1 MKNTEHLKSLIGELE
16 VYEQE
21 LKEKVQQKETELRQL
36 LQRFG
41 PVTTTACFP
50 SSSFFSSA
58 PWRLRI
64 ARSETGEKAGN
75 EADAALSSSC
85 ITDEK
90 RRIPP
95 SLGSRGS
102 PGNTHAEKSDKP
114 QKKDT
119 SASIDVDAVSSI
131 SHASTSSVD
140 SADALTKAQQ
150 LLAAI
155 DTATGGKPARRVRFA
170 SRSPQVVSSALQ
182 CVASV
187 NPAKETV
194 ERKPRGTPLPQSQAS
209 QASQAL
215 REKGGARGN
224 TVVAPMRGNTI
235 LPVSQVDLESRDHAD
250 SPNRVLADDDDKPC
264 YIRRRRREEQR
275 KRAQRCQSQTSSSDE
290 LHVGGNIS
298 AAVELTRATFTPDSD
313 MSCPLRRCRSD
324 SSQLRQVCL
333 GPPAKRR
340 QNSTSPSLSA
350 ARPHHVSG
358 TQMEG
363 RGAGIILACGPTLV
377 FD

>member
-1 MKNTEHLKSLIGELE
+1 MKNTEHIKSLIGELE

-21 LKEKVQQKETELRQL
+21 LKEKVQQKETELKQL
-36 LQRFG
+36 LQRFE
-41 PVTTTACFP
+41 PVTTTACFS
-50 SSSFFSSA
+50 SSSFSSSA

-64 ARSETGEKAGN
+64 AGPETGEKAGN
-75 EADAALSSSC
+75 EADATLSSSY
-85 ITDEK
+85 ITDER

-95 SLGSRGS
+95 LSHYSTGPL
-102 PGNTHAEKSDKP
+102 GNTHNEKSDRP

-155 DTATGGKPARRVRFA
+155 DTAMGGKPARRVRFA
-170 SRSPQVVSSALQ
+170 SRSPQVVSSVLQ

-187 NPAKETV
+187 NPAKET
-194 ERKPRGTPLPQSQAS
+194 EKGKPRGTPLPQSQAS
-209 QASQAL
+209 QVL
-215 REKGGARGN
+215 REKGGTRVN
-224 TVVAPMRGNTI
+224 TVAVPMRGNTI
-235 LPVSQVDLESRDHAD
+235 SPVSQVALESRDHAD
-250 SPNRVLADDDDKPC
+250 SPNRALADDDDKPC
-264 YIRRRRREEQR
+264 YVRRRRRQEEQR
-275 KRAQRCQSQTSSSDE
+275 KRVQRCQSQASSSDE
-290 LHVGGNIS
+290 LYVGGNIS
-298 AAVELTRATFTPDSD
+298 AAVELTRVTSTSDSD

-324 SSQLRQVCL
+324 SSQLRQVFI

-350 ARPHHVSG
+350 ARPHLVSG
-358 TQMEG
+358 TQVEG